1 VMRGAAAD
9 TCVPPPTWAEGQAE
23 SLVSSDRSPAPRACA
38 AEIRIDQS
46 HRISLAGM
54 TRERADI
61 RARLILAGLATS
73 IGLASIGVV
82 GGHLSLRSDPA
93 ASTTPVPI
101 SDPAVGPA
109 SSLKG
114 DRLPVHRT
122 AARELDREPP
132 VKTHHRSNAPTAT
145 AIARLRPSPPVAAA
159 PRPAEYHPAPTRP
172 PEPTTSDSAATPSA
186 DAPLTPVPDTRP
198 TTLDGWT
205 IREVVDGTAVLQGP
219 DGVVRA
225 KRGETV
231 PGVGRVLGILRWGN
245 RLIVATSTGLISTP

>member
-1 VMRGAAAD
+1 MMLAE
-9 TCVPPPTWAEGQAE
+9 PPVLQA
-23 SLVSSDRSPAPRACA
+23 APRACA

-46 HRISLAGM
+46 HRISVAGT

-61 RARLILAGLATS
+61 RARLIVAALATS

-93 ASTTPVPI
+93 ASMAPVQI
-101 SDPAVGPA
+101 SDPAADPA
-109 SSLKG
+109 RSLKG
-114 DRLPVHRT
+114 DRLPVSRT

-132 VKTHHRSNAPTAT
+132 AKTHHHPNAPPAT
-145 AIARLRPSPPVAAA
+145 AIARLKPSPPIATA
-159 PRPAEYHPAPTRP
+159 PRPAEHHPGPTRP
-172 PEPTTSDSAATPSA
+172 PEPATSDSAATPNA

-219 DGVVRA
+219 DGVFRA
-225 KRGETV
+225 RRGETV
-231 PGVGRVLGILRWGN
+231 PGAGRILGILRWGN
-245 RLIVATSTGLISTP
+245 RLIVATSTGLISTR